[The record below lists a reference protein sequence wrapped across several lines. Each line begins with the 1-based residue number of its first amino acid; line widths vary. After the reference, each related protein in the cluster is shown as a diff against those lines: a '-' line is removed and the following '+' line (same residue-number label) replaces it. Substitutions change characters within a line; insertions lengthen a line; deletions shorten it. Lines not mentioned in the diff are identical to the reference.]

1 MMRPEL
7 SLQTAEKPGA
17 SVSTLCAMLENA
29 VAATPDKVALRH
41 LGMALTYRQTG
52 RAVAALARRLAAIVA
67 PGEAVALVL
76 PNSVEFHIAYFAAL
90 KALAVPALVSPLYP
104 AVELAPLLREAAPR
118 AILCAPAT
126 RDMLAD
132 LARDLHIPS
141 AICLGQDMTI
151 LELADE
157 AEAPVGLRA
166 ATPADPGA
174 LLFSG
179 GTTGFPKA
187 VEHTHGR
194 LMVAVRS
201 MQYIWPARA
210 ERDVFL
216 PIAPFTHIYGFLQGV
231 LVPVSAR
238 GETVIPA
245 RFQPEPIVELLARHR
260 VTFFGG
266 GPPAVYA
273 GVLAAGNLGSADLSS
288 LRVCPAGGAPFPVDL
303 MERWRRATGL
313 EIHEGYG
320 MSEIA
325 PISGAT
331 PLSGVRPGSVGRTVP
346 GVEVQVVGVDAGV
359 RVLPAGETGELRV
372 RGPHMMTGYRNR
384 PEETA
389 RTIRDGF
396 IYTGDIGHL
405 DEDGFVFITD
415 RKKDVV
421 FVKGFNVF
429 PREVEETI
437 YTHPSVGMAGVVG
450 APDVRSGGERVVA
463 FVVPRAGGT
472 VDSAEISA
480 HCASQLVSYKCPT
493 EIRVV
498 GQLPMTRAQK
508 LDRLALRRA
517 ACGE

>member
-1 MMRPEL
+1 MRPEL
-7 SLQTAEKPGA
+7 SLQTAEKPRA

-41 LGMALTYRQTG
+41 LGMALTYRETG
-52 RAVAALARRLAAIVA
+52 RAVAALARRIAAIVA

-76 PNSVEFHIAYFAAL
+76 
-90 KALAVPALVSPLYP
+90 PALVSPLYP

-151 LELADE
+151 LELVDE
-157 AEAPVGLRA
+157 AEASVGLRA

-245 RFQPEPIVELLARHR
+245 RFQPERIVE
-260 VTFFGG
+260 
-266 GPPAVYA
+266 
-273 GVLAAGNLGSADLSS
+273 
-288 LRVCPAGGAPFPVDL
+288 
-303 MERWRRATGL
+303 
-313 EIHEGYG
+313 
-320 MSEIA
+320 
-325 PISGAT
+325 
-331 PLSGVRPGSVGRTVP
+331 
-346 GVEVQVVGVDAGV
+346 
-359 RVLPAGETGELRV
+359 
-372 RGPHMMTGYRNR
+372 
-384 PEETA
+384 
-389 RTIRDGF
+389 
-396 IYTGDIGHL
+396 
-405 DEDGFVFITD
+405 
-415 RKKDVV
+415 
-421 FVKGFNVF
+421 
-429 PREVEETI
+429 
-437 YTHPSVGMAGVVG
+437 
-450 APDVRSGGERVVA
+450 
-463 FVVPRAGGT
+463 
-472 VDSAEISA
+472 
-480 HCASQLVSYKCPT
+480 
-493 EIRVV
+493 
-498 GQLPMTRAQK
+498 
-508 LDRLALRRA
+508 
-517 ACGE
+517 